1 MTEDSGAQ
9 DRLAS
14 ETSGEATETST
25 EWAEPISFRDVTRMT
40 HEKAAEPDPLLEALL
55 ASPARTRRV

>member
-1 MTEDSGAQ
+1 VTEHSGTE

-14 ETSGEATETST
+14 ETSDDATETST
-25 EWAEPISFRDVTRMT
+25 KWAKPISFRDVARMT

-55 ASPARTRRV
+55 ASPARTRHV